1 MLCYCKFSAHINQ
14 NQVDSTHRMHGMIEY
29 IELPAKH
36 SSQSAKAIETRG
48 DASQSGAIWSSL
60 AEVCELLQINIKIED
75 ETFESLFQ
83 HRRLK
88 PGQQVFGVGEV
99 FDALFAVNAGFLKTS
114 LSDSEGNE
122 RVVNFPMKGDLLGAD
137 GIFSDRH
144 CSDLIALSDCDLIVI
159 PFKQL
164 LALGHAC
171 QELEH
176 IIYRVVS
183 RQIMQENINLASLG
197 SLRSDARVACF
208 LAMEADR
215 HAALKFSVQ
224 SFRLR
229 MTRREIGSY
238 LGLTLE
244 TVSRSLS
251 ALDAAGLIS
260 VDQRDIKILQQDNL
274 RSFQQNNTAD
284 TKKLHGFQI
293 SKIPHHLLKTLENIK
308 PKVQTAKENF
318 QTLA

>member
-1 MLCYCKFSAHINQ
+1 
-14 NQVDSTHRMHGMIEY
+14 MHAMIDY
-29 IELPAKH
+29 IEIPAELSLH
-36 SSQSAKAIETRG
+36 PCKATEIRG
-48 DASQSGAIWSSL
+48 DLAQTGANWSSL
-60 AEVCELLQINIKIED
+60 AEVCQLLQINIKIED
-75 ETFESLFQ
+75 ETFEALFQ
-83 HRRLK
+83 HRHLK
-88 PGQQVFGVGEV
+88 PGQRVFGVGEP
-99 FDALFAVNAGFLKTS
+99 FDALFAVNAGYLKTS
-114 LSDSEGNE
+114 LSDMEGNE

-137 GIFSDRH
+137 GIFNDRH
-144 CSDLIALSDCDLIVI
+144 SSDLIALSDCDLIVI

-164 LALGHAC
+164 LTLGHAC

-274 RSFQQNNTAD
+274 RSFLQNNTAD

-293 SKIPHHLLKTLENIK
+293 SKIPHHVLKTLENIK
-308 PKVQTAKENF
+308 PKAQMTTEILH
-318 QTLA
+318 TLA